1 MLLLMALIQPTFE
14 FSLNPFS
21 HETVKINDKLLR
33 GKNMNTWD
41 MNTLF

>member
-1 MLLLMALIQPTFE
+1 MALIQPTFE

-21 HETVKINDKLLR
+21 HETMKINDKLLK
-33 GKNMNTWD
+33 GNNVNIWV